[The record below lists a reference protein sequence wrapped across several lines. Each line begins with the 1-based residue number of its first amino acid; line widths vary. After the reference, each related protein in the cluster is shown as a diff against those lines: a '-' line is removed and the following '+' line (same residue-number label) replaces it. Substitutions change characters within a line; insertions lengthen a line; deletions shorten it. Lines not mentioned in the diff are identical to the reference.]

1 MLDVIRVV
9 KHQATN
15 NIIDGLSLTARHL
28 VHGEVLSIYQEMYI
42 GKRILIFG

>member
-1 MLDVIRVV
+1 MLDVTGVV

-15 NIIDGLSLTARHL
+15 NIIDGLALTSRHL

-42 GKRILIFG
+42 GKRILIVG